1 MRIGLLHLP
10 EKSWGGVYQ
19 YSLSV
24 IETLMKN
31 DPGND
36 YVAINASGDTPEL
49 AGPGP
54 THPVPARGGLPG
66 RITTRLYDAA
76 RNAFP
81 LLPLFVPFGL
91 TRLGRWMDG
100 RGPQLDLLISPVP
113 ALHIDRLGAPYVVV
127 IHDVMHRTKTGERQ
141 SRWPERLY
149 RDVMYRRGAERSVLT
164 VVFSEEGKADLARL
178 YGIPP
183 EKVRVIPCL
192 PPPHVYRY
200 KDLSR
205 QEIDLTLQRFGLP
218 ERFIFYP
225 AHFWRHKN
233 HANLVRAMRL
243 IRQEH
248 GAEIPAVFVGSKREA
263 FDEVMALANGA
274 DLGRQIFYL
283 GFVSD
288 KELVALFKRAVAM
301 VIPTLGEVG
310 SLPIV
315 EALVLDTCCLCS
327 NAPSLAEQ
335 GRGAALAFDPLQP
348 QDIAKKVW
356 AVWSDERLRR
366 ELVARGRRVVA
377 ERYTPEIFTRQ
388 WVAVINDAAKSLRRP
403 RAAERSPG
411 EGMRTTVKG

>member
-24 IETLMKN
+24 IEALMKN
-31 DPGND
+31 DPGNE
-36 YVAINASGDTPEL
+36 YVAINASGDTPDL
-49 AGPGP
+49 SGIGPA
-54 THPVPARGGLPG
+54 HAVPARGGLPG
-66 RITTRLYDAA
+66 RTITKLYDVA
-76 RNAFP
+76 RNAVP

-91 TRLGRWMDG
+91 TRLGRWKNG
-100 RGPQLDLLISPVP
+100 RSLQLDLLISPIP
-113 ALHIDRLGAPYVVV
+113 ALHIDRLGVPYVVV
-127 IHDVMHRTKTGERQ
+127 IHDVMHRTKTGEQQ
-141 SRWPERLY
+141 SQWPERVY
-149 RDVMYRRGAERSVLT
+149 RDVTYRRGAERSVLT
-164 VVFSEEGKADLARL
+164 VVFSEEGKADLVRL
-178 YGIPP
+178 YGIPL

-192 PPPHVYRY
+192 PPPHVYQY
-200 KDLSR
+200 KDLTR

-218 ERFIFYP
+218 ERYIFYP

-233 HANLVRAMRL
+233 HANLVRAMHL
-243 IRQEH
+243 IREEH

-263 FDEVMALANGA
+263 FDEVMALANWAG
-274 DLGRQIFYL
+274 LGRQVFYL

-288 KELVALFKRAVAM
+288 KELVALFKKAVTM

-327 NAPSLAEQ
+327 NAASLAEQ
-335 GRGAALAFDPLQP
+335 AGGAALAFDPLQP
-348 QDIAKKVW
+348 QDMARKVW
-356 AVWSDERLRR
+356 AVWSDEGLRR

-388 WVAVINDAAKSLRRP
+388 WIGVINDAAKSLHRP
-403 RAAERSPG
+403 QAVEKGSR